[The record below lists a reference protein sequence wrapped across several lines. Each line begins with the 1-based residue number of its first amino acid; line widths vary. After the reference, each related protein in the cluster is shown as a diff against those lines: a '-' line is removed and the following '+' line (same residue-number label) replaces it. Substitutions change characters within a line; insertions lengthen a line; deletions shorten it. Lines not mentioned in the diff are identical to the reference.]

1 MTEEGAWVLWGEQAL
16 LASRVARA
24 SRAVGALWQKGTV
37 GAGVKAA
44 LMVGSGA
51 SFRREA
57 ACTDEK
63 VVGGNYCVRNH
74 VVIGSTMHVVGSCIA
89 MK

>member
-24 SRAVGALWQKGTV
+24 SRAVGALWQIGTV

-44 LMVGSGA
+44 LMVGLGA
-51 SFRREA
+51 SLRWEA
-57 ACTDEK
+57 ACADEK
-63 VVGGNYCVRNH
+63 VVGGSYCLRNH
-74 VVIGSTMHVVGSCIA
+74 VVIGSAVHVVGTCIA